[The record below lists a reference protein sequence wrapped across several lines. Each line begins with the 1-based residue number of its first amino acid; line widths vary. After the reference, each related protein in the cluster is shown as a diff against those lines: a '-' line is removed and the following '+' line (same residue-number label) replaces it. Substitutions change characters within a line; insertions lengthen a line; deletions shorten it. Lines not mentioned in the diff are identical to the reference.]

1 MKLRSL
7 YLLIYIFISTSTLS
21 HGGDIFFQATVDQNT
36 ISLSDRLTYTLTIE
50 GARDGN
56 PILPDIQ
63 GFEVQGSSVS
73 TQFSLVNNKTKI
85 SKNIAYTLMPIK
97 AGTFTISSARLEYGG
112 KTYTTRPIK
121 IRVMKGAVSPSAGQ
135 GRPAPPPGQPSQGI
149 DESRSPTQAPPLFIR
164 TEVDKDESY
173 VNEQITLK
181 FNLFSRGLR
190 IANLN
195 YSPPPTVGFTEEDLG
210 DQRNYNRI
218 VEGVRYNVIE
228 LSKAIFPITS
238 GEVTL
243 GPAELKGDII
253 VQRRSRRNN
262 FFDDFFSDPFGERQP
277 FALRSEPIKLTIKPL
292 PREGR
297 PVDFK
302 GAVGDFRFNLTAKPL
317 GVKVGEPITVTMT
330 VTGTGNLDTVS
341 LPEIFC
347 GDAFKTYA
355 PEIGVNRGVRGGR
368 VSGEKIFKQVI
379 IPLSIEAKEIPAVSF
394 SFFNP
399 ATGKYRTIKN
409 KPIPI
414 KVKAAPDQGPVA
426 LIEGVGSGPGRERIK
441 LLEKDI
447 LYIKDSPGHLSR
459 TGQFYYRRTIYWIIP
474 IAALIGLF
482 AVWIIQSRR
491 EKLSSDL
498 IYARQVGASR
508 AARKRFKKARTF
520 LNVGDSEKFYGEVH
534 RAFNRYLGDKLGI
547 PSGAVE
553 VRVVAK
559 KLSTAGASAEIIKE
573 VETCFSD
580 FDLARF
586 ARLSS
591 DKNEMKDLL
600 DRVEGLI
607 SKLEKIKIISFQ

>member
-1 MKLRSL
+1 
-7 YLLIYIFISTSTLS
+7 
-21 HGGDIFFQATVDQNT
+21 
-36 ISLSDRLTYTLTIE
+36 
-50 GARDGN
+50 
-56 PILPDIQ
+56 
-63 GFEVQGSSVS
+63 
-73 TQFSLVNNKTKI
+73 
-85 SKNIAYTLMPIK
+85 
-97 AGTFTISSARLEYGG
+97 
-112 KTYTTRPIK
+112 
-121 IRVMKGAVSPSAGQ
+121 
-135 GRPAPPPGQPSQGI
+135 
-149 DESRSPTQAPPLFIR
+149 
-164 TEVDKDESY
+164 
-173 VNEQITLK
+173 
-181 FNLFSRGLR
+181 
-190 IANLN
+190 
-195 YSPPPTVGFTEEDLG
+195 
-210 DQRNYNRI
+210 
-218 VEGVRYNVIE
+218 
-228 LSKAIFPITS
+228 
-238 GEVTL
+238 
-243 GPAELKGDII
+243 
-253 VQRRSRRNN
+253 
-262 FFDDFFSDPFGERQP
+262 
-277 FALRSEPIKLTIKPL
+277 
-292 PREGR
+292 
-297 PVDFK
+297 
-302 GAVGDFRFNLTAKPL
+302 
-317 GVKVGEPITVTMT
+317 
-330 VTGTGNLDTVS
+330 
-341 LPEIFC
+341 
-347 GDAFKTYA
+347 
-355 PEIGVNRGVRGGR
+355 
-368 VSGEKIFKQVI
+368 
-379 IPLSIEAKEIPAVSF
+379 
-394 SFFNP
+394 
-399 ATGKYRTIKN
+399 
-409 KPIPI
+409 
-414 KVKAAPDQGPVA
+414 VKAAPDQGPVA